1 MDITV
6 KLDDL
11 TDRLERVQ
19 YTLYQ
24 TENPDTRFD
33 KIYEKLSFLEANRM
47 KSETQLSDMK
57 KEVYKKIENTMFDI
71 AQQMNEL
78 DVYKKKYESMAVE
91 I

>member
-1 MDITV
+1 
-6 KLDDL
+6 
-11 TDRLERVQ
+11 
-19 YTLYQ
+19 
-24 TENPDTRFD
+24 
-33 KIYEKLSFLEANRM
+33 
-47 KSETQLSDMK
+47 MK